1 MGWGIFGSIGNMVS
15 DAVSYVGGK
24 IFGDGT
30 YKGGND
36 NYRDSDRDNYR
47 SGGGSSSNTL
57 YEPDKVKVAEIES
70 AAKLKLAGAE
80 NDRIVLWKET
90 QMELAEFNAK
100 MEAAMIEVRARGF
113 DAMQQALMGMLKEVN
128 VVAEERLVLIENAS
142 IAQIKQVEN
151 LYAELDR
158 DIKND
163 NFMTEK
169 VPQLM
174 QILREFPEGSDMR
187 DSYRKGIDL
196 EIAAQI
202 QFKAQQIQ
210 QLETRRKSV
219 LDSVAASK
227 QLIHQHINEVVS
239 LRVQHMEQVML
250 EYKQPIMP
258 ALEGVPQPSIQAA
271 KPSLNLSD
279 ESKANQ

>member
-1 MGWGIFGSIGNMVS
+1 MGWGVFGSIGNMVS

-36 NYRDSDRDNYR
+36 NYRDRDRDNYR

-90 QMELAEFNAK
+90 QMELAVFNAK
-100 MEAAMIEVRARGF
+100 MEAAMIEARARGF
-113 DAMQQALMGMLKEVN
+113 DAMQQALIGMLREVN
-128 VVAEERLVLIENAS
+128 VVAEERLALIENAS
-142 IAQIKQVEN
+142 MGQVKKVEN
-151 LYAELDR
+151 LYAELER
-158 DIKND
+158 DINND

-169 VPQLM
+169 VPQLYR
-174 QILREFPEGSDMR
+174 ILGQFPEGSVVFN
-187 DSYRKGIDL
+187 SYLKGIEL
-196 EIAAQI
+196 EVVAHI

-210 QLETRRKSV
+210 QLGTRCKSV
-219 LDSVAASK
+219 LDSVTVSK

-239 LRVQHMEQVML
+239 LRVQHMEQVMEKRFMRMHKKIL
-250 EYKQPIMP
+250 
-258 ALEGVPQPSIQAA
+258 LIQIFSTILT
-271 KPSLNLSD
+271 KRN
-279 ESKANQ
+279 

>member
-1 MGWGIFGSIGNMVS
+1 M
-15 DAVSYVGGK
+15 
-24 IFGDGT
+24 
-30 YKGGND
+30 
-36 NYRDSDRDNYR
+36 
-47 SGGGSSSNTL
+47 
-57 YEPDKVKVAEIES
+57 AEIES

-100 MEAAMIEVRARGF
+100 MESAMIEARARGF
-113 DAMQQALMGMLKEVN
+113 YAMQQALMGMLKEVN

-151 LYAELDR
+151 LYADLES

-163 NFMTEK
+163 HFMAEK
-169 VPQLM
+169 VPQLYH
-174 QILREFPEGSDMR
+174 ILGQFPEGSAVFN
-187 DSYRKGIDL
+187 SYLKGIEL
-196 EIAAQI
+196 EMVAQI
-202 QFKAQQIQ
+202 QFKTQQMQ

-227 QLIHQHINEVVS
+227 HLIHQHINEVVS
-239 LRVQHMEQVML
+239 LRVQQMEHVML

-258 ALEGVPQPSIQAA
+258 ALRGSSAINT
-271 KPSLNLSD
+271 SC
-279 ESKANQ
+279 